1 MSELEETTSASSEM
15 EEGQVRRQSV
25 SVCDTL
31 LITFQVE
38 VGSEM
43 YATPSSLQEDAPL
56 PVPPPS
62 GSVEPPPYDVGPIRR
77 SRHVRGQEPYFRV
90 GVTRGTRW
98 LSPSDVPTWLRP
110 ARASR

>member
-31 LITFQVE
+31 LITFQVK

-56 PVPPPS
+56 PVLPPS
-62 GSVEPPPYDVGPIRR
+62 GSVEPPPYEVGPIRR
-77 SRHVRGQEPYFRV
+77 SHRVQGQEPYFRV
-90 GVTRGTRW
+90 GVTRGT
-98 LSPSDVPTWLRP
+98 
-110 ARASR
+110 